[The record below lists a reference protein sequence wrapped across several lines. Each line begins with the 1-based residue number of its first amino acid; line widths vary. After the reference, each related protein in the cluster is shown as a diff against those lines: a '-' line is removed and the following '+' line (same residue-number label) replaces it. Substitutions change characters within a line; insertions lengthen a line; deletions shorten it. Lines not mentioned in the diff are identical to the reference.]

1 VIDLSTLLLTLP
13 VLLLSLTLHEL
24 AHGITADRL
33 GDPTPREHGR
43 LTLNPIAHLDPLGT
57 TILVV
62 TLLYSSFAFGWAK
75 PVLVNPRYFRRPREG
90 MAIVAIAGPATNF
103 LLALLCL
110 AMFRFFEIEPGTQLY
125 EVLGTAFIVN
135 VVLGVFNMIPIPP
148 LDGSR
153 VVAVLMDR
161 STYARWVQ
169 LDAYGFIILLGLI
182 FVFRD
187 QFQTFFTSTLNAIE
201 GLVGVDVVV

>member
-1 VIDLSTLLLTLP
+1 VIDLETLFLLLP
-13 VLLLSLTLHEL
+13 ILLASLTLHEL
-24 AHGITADRL
+24 AHGFTADRL

-57 TILVV
+57 IILVV
-62 TLLYSSFAFGWAK
+62 TMLYSDFAFGWAK
-75 PVLVNPRYFRRPREG
+75 PVLVNPRYFRHAREG
-90 MAIVAIAGPATNF
+90 MAIVAAAGPATNF
-103 LLALLCL
+103 LLALACL
-110 AMFRFFEIEPGTQLY
+110 LPIRLLDLGPETQLY
-125 EVLGTAFIVN
+125 EVLRAAFIVN

-169 LDAYGFIILLGLI
+169 LDAYGFIFVLALILL
-182 FVFRD
+182 FREE
-187 QFQTFFTSTLNAIE
+187 FQTFFTTTLDVID
-201 GLVGVDVVV
+201 GLVGVQVV

>member
-1 VIDLSTLLLTLP
+1 VIDLGTLLLTLP

-57 TILVV
+57 IILVV
-62 TLLYSSFAFGWAK
+62 TLLYSNFAFGWAK

-103 LLALLCL
+103 LLALVCL
-110 AMFRFFEIEPGTQLY
+110 VLFRFLEIEPGTRLY

-182 FVFRD
+182 FLFQE

-201 GLVGVDVVV
+201 GLVGVNVVV

>member
-1 VIDLSTLLLTLP
+1 VIDLGTLLLTLP

-57 TILVV
+57 LILVV
-62 TLLYSSFAFGWAK
+62 TLLYSNFAFGWAK

-103 LLALLCL
+103 LLALVCL
-110 AMFRFFEIEPGTQLY
+110 VLFRFLEIDPGTQLY

-182 FVFRD
+182 FLFQE

-201 GLVGVDVVV
+201 GLVGVNVVV